1 MKRIE
6 FDVVICG
13 GGAAGAA
20 AAALLAAQDLRVGL
34 IDARRPSGKLPDGD
48 FDPRVVA
55 LSPGSQRI
63 LKASGGWEVFDTTRA
78 GRYAS
83 MQVCAGSQSI
93 TFRASEHGLEQ
104 LGWIVEV
111 PALQQALWNTLAHQ
125 PQVQIL
131 APSRI
136 AGFDSGRDR
145 VRIELD
151 NGQVLRT
158 GLLVGADGARSGLR
172 RQAGIGVDE
181 WHYNQKALV
190 THVKTGQRNNGVAWQ
205 RFTEHGPLALL
216 PLADGRSSI
225 VWSQPEARAADLLAM
240 NEEEFVAEL
249 NLHQDSPFGPVVSCG
264 PRYALPLIRRKARS
278 LVHGRLALLGDA
290 ARTVHPLAGQGMNLG
305 LADAAAL
312 AEVLADWRPGQ
323 AIDQHL
329 NRYQRWRLSA
339 SEVIGGGIH
348 AINEL
353 AHSPGNIGR
362 GLLGV
367 GFGAAALLWPLRE
380 AFVIRACGLD
390 SDSPKL
396 ARNA

>member
-1 MKRIE
+1 MKRID
-6 FDVVICG
+6 FDIVICG
-13 GGAAGAA
+13 GGVAGAT

-34 IDARRPSGKLPDGD
+34 IDARRPSDKLPDDD

-55 LSPGSQRI
+55 ISPGSQRI
-63 LKASGGWEVFDTTRA
+63 LKASGAWDVLDTTRA
-78 GRYAS
+78 GHYAS
-83 MQVCAGSQSI
+83 MQVCSGSQSI

-111 PALQQALWNTLAHQ
+111 PAMQQALWQALAHR
-125 PQVQIL
+125 PEVQIL
-131 APSRI
+131 APARI
-136 AGFDSGRDR
+136 TKFEPGRDR

-151 NGQVLRT
+151 NGQVLRAA
-158 GLLVGADGARSGLR
+158 LLVGADGARSWLR
-172 RQAGIGVDE
+172 RQAGIAVDE

-190 THVKTGQRNNGVAWQ
+190 THVKTEQRNEGLAWQ
-205 RFTEHGPLALL
+205 RFAEHGPLALL

-225 VWSQPEARAADLLAM
+225 VWSQPEARAAALLAM
-240 NEEEFVAEL
+240 DEDEFVAEL
-249 NLHQDSPFGPVVSCG
+249 NQHQDSPFGPVISCG
-264 PRYALPLIRRKARS
+264 PRYALPLVRRKAHS

-290 ARTVHPLAGQGMNLG
+290 ARTVHPLAGQGLNLG

-323 AIDQHL
+323 AIDQNL
-329 NRYQRWRLSA
+329 DRYQRWRLSA

-353 AHSPGNIGR
+353 AHSPGDLGR

>member
-1 MKRIE
+1 MKPNE

-13 GGAAGAA
+13 GGVAGATV
-20 AAALLAAQDLRVGL
+20 AALLANRNLRVAL
-34 IDARRPSGKLPDGD
+34 IDVRRPPDNLPDD
-48 FDPRVVA
+48 DYDPRVVA
-55 LSPGSQRI
+55 ISPGSQRI
-63 LKASGGWEVFDTTRA
+63 LKASGGWGALDTTRA
-78 GRYAS
+78 GSYAC
-83 MQVCAGSQSI
+83 MQVCAASQSI

-104 LGWIVEV
+104 LGWIIEV
-111 PALQQALWNTLAHQ
+111 PALQQALWQALADR
-125 PQVQIL
+125 PEIQIL
-131 APSRI
+131 AP
-136 AGFDSGRDR
+136 AGISDCEPGRDR
-145 VRIELD
+145 IRIELD
-151 NGQVLRT
+151 SGQVLRSA
-158 GLLVGADGARSGLR
+158 LLIGADGARSWLR

-190 THVKTGQRNNGVAWQ
+190 THVKTEQHNDGTAWQ

-225 VWSQPEARAADLLAM
+225 VWSQSEARARALLAM
-240 NEEEFVAEL
+240 DDDEFIAEL
-249 NLHQDSPFGPVVSCG
+249 NRHQDSPFGQVTDCG

-290 ARTVHPLAGQGMNLG
+290 ARTVHPLAGQGLNLG

-312 AEVLADWRPGQ
+312 AEVLTDWQPGQ
-323 AIDQHL
+323 SPDACL
-329 NRYQRWRLSA
+329 ARYQRWRLSA

-353 AHSPGNIGR
+353 AHSPGDIGR

-367 GFGAAALLWPLRE
+367 GFGAASLLWPLRE